1 MRAGQGGLSEQLRH
15 LLEVGQL
22 RNVVLQVLPFERAIP
37 AALMGP
43 MVLLETRDRE
53 RFAFMEGQ
61 FASELSADPGVV
73 SRVERMVDSRE

>member
-1 MRAGQGGLSEQLRH
+1 M
-15 LLEVGQL
+15 